1 MGLSDLK
8 LFLPELYLLFLALL
22 FLAQSLW
29 QSPARVNQ
37 LLALW
42 LSAIGVGISVLSLP
56 LSGELFSRSYRV
68 DLFSQAFKVL
78 IQFGLFVVIFIGRD
92 LKSIPERIHPEYFMF
107 LFLSSLG
114 LTLMT
119 SSVELLTILIAM
131 ELSSYSLY
139 ILIPLRKQIFG
150 NHMEAAIKYI
160 IFGAAAT
167 GVMLFGMSYL
177 FGLTQSTD
185 LTVLIQKLPLLLT
198 QPLAV
203 VGLLLVLCGFFFK
216 LAVIPFHFWAPD
228 VYQGAANETTTFI
241 ATMPKLAGLALMLRV
256 ASLGGPDNLDLVKI
270 LALLA
275 ALSMT
280 FGNLVA
286 LVQQDMK
293 RLLAYSSIA
302 HAGYILLGVLTLNVN
317 GYAAAFYHIT
327 AYLLMNLACFM
338 VVCSV
343 SRQGEDVTLGDLS
356 GLYKRSP
363 LLAFTLAVGAF
374 ALAGIPP
381 TAGFTGKLFLF
392 TAALDQGHL
401 ALVIIAAVNTAI
413 SIFFYLNMVRSAY
426 GQDPDGRPDISL
438 SLSGKLLNVGLI
450 LAIILLGTL
459 PTWFFDLAR
468 TACKSLIS

>member
-1 MGLSDLK
+1 MGLLDLK
-8 LFLPELYLLFLALL
+8 LFLPELYLLFLAL
-22 FLAQSLW
+22 FFFVQSLW

-42 LSAIGVGISVLSLP
+42 LSAVGVGISVLSLP
-56 LSGELFSRSYRV
+56 LSGELFSRTYRV

-78 IQFGLFVVIFIGRD
+78 IQIGLFVVIFIGRD

-107 LFLSSLG
+107 LCLSSLG
-114 LTLMT
+114 LTLMV
-119 SSVELLTILIAM
+119 SSVELLTIFIAM

-139 ILIPLRKQIFG
+139 ILIPLRKQVFG
-150 NHMEAAIKYI
+150 NQMEAAIKYI

-177 FGLTQSTD
+177 FGLTQTTN
-185 LTVLIQKLPLLLT
+185 LPVLIQKLPLLLT

-241 ATMPKLAGLALMLRV
+241 ATMPKLAGLAVMLRV
-256 ASLGGPDNLDLVKI
+256 AGLAGPDNLDLVKI
-270 LALLA
+270 LVLLA

-286 LVQQDMK
+286 LVQKDIK

-317 GYAAAFYHIT
+317 GYAAAFFHMT

-343 SRQGEDVTLGDLS
+343 SRQGEDVSLGDLS

-392 TAALDQGHL
+392 TAALNQGHL

-438 SLSGKLLNVGLI
+438 SLSGKLLNVGLV
-450 LAIILLGTL
+450 LAIILLGSL

>member
-8 LFLPELYLLFLALL
+8 LFLPELYLLVLALL
-22 FLAQSLW
+22 FFVQSLW

-56 LSGELFSRSYRV
+56 LSGELFSRTYRV

-92 LKSIPERIHPEYFMF
+92 LKSIPARIHPEYFMF

-114 LTLMT
+114 LTLMV
-119 SSVELLTILIAM
+119 SSVELLTIFIAM

-139 ILIPLRKQIFG
+139 ILIPLRKQTFG
-150 NHMEAAIKYI
+150 NQMEAAIKYI

-177 FGLTQSTD
+177 FGLTQSTY
-185 LTVLIQKLPLLLT
+185 LPVLIQKLPLLLS

-256 ASLGGPDNLDLVKI
+256 ASLAGPDNLDLVKI
-270 LALLA
+270 LVLLA

-286 LVQQDMK
+286 LVQQDLK

-317 GYAAAFYHIT
+317 GYAAAFFHIT
-327 AYLLMNLACFM
+327 AYLLMNLACF
-338 VVCSV
+338 SV
-343 SRQGEDVTLGDLS
+343 ICFISRQGEDISLGDLS

-392 TAALDQGHL
+392 TAALNQGHL

-438 SLSGKLLNVGLI
+438 TLSSKLLNVGLI

>member
-8 LFLPELYLLFLALL
+8 LFLPELYLLLLALL
-22 FLAQSLW
+22 FFVQSLW
-29 QSPARVNQ
+29 QSPARVNR

-42 LSAIGVGISVLSLP
+42 LSAVGVGISVLSLP

-78 IQFGLFVVIFIGRD
+78 IQVGLFVVIFIGRD
-92 LKSIPERIHPEYFMF
+92 LKSIPERIHPEYLMFM
-107 LFLSSLG
+107 FLSSLG
-114 LTLMT
+114 LTLMV
-119 SSVELLTILIAM
+119 SSVELLTIFIAM

-139 ILIPLRKQIFG
+139 ILIPLRKQVFVI
-150 NHMEAAIKYI
+150 HMEAAIKYI

-177 FGLTQSTD
+177 FGLTQSTY
-185 LTVLIQKLPLLLT
+185 LPVLIQKLPLMLN

-241 ATMPKLAGLALMLRV
+241 ATMPKLAGLALLLRV
-256 ASLGGPDNLDLVKI
+256 AGLAGPNNLDLVQI
-270 LALLA
+270 LVLLA

-286 LVQQDMK
+286 LVQQDIK

-317 GYAAAFYHIT
+317 GYAAAFFHIT

-343 SRQGEDVTLGDLS
+343 SRTGEDVTIGDLS

-413 SIFFYLNMVRSAY
+413 SIFFYLNLVRSAY

-438 SLSGKLLNVGLI
+438 SFSGKLLNLGLI
-450 LAIILLGTL
+450 LAIFLLGSL

>member
-270 LALLA
+270 LVLLA

>member
-8 LFLPELYLLFLALL
+8 LFLPELYLLFLAL
-22 FLAQSLW
+22 FFFVQSLW

-42 LSAIGVGISVLSLP
+42 LSAVGVGISVLSLP
-56 LSGELFSRSYRV
+56 LSGELFSRTYRV

-78 IQFGLFVVIFIGRD
+78 IQIGLFVVIFIGRD

-107 LFLSSLG
+107 LCLSSLG
-114 LTLMT
+114 LTLMV
-119 SSVELLTILIAM
+119 SSVELLTIFIAM

-139 ILIPLRKQIFG
+139 ILIPLRKQVFG
-150 NHMEAAIKYI
+150 NQMEAAIKYI

-177 FGLTQSTD
+177 FGLTQTTN
-185 LTVLIQKLPLLLT
+185 LPVLIQKLPLLLT

-241 ATMPKLAGLALMLRV
+241 ATMPKLAGLAVMLRV
-256 ASLGGPDNLDLVKI
+256 AGLAGPDNLDLVKI
-270 LALLA
+270 LVLLA

-286 LVQQDMK
+286 LVQKDIK

-317 GYAAAFYHIT
+317 GYAAAFFHMT

-343 SRQGEDVTLGDLS
+343 SRQGEDVSLGDLS

-392 TAALDQGHL
+392 TAALNQGHL

-438 SLSGKLLNVGLI
+438 SLSGKLLNVGLV
-450 LAIILLGTL
+450 LAIILLGSL

>member
-8 LFLPELYLLFLALL
+8 LFLPELYLLLLALL
-22 FLAQSLW
+22 FFVQSLW
-29 QSPARVNQ
+29 QSPTRVNQ

-42 LSAIGVGISVLSLP
+42 LSAIGVGIGVLSLP
-56 LSGELFSRSYRV
+56 LSGELFSRTYRV

-78 IQFGLFVVIFIGRD
+78 IQIGLFVVIFIGRD
-92 LKSIPERIHPEYFMF
+92 LKSIPARIHPEYCMF

-114 LTLMT
+114 LTLMV
-119 SSVELLTILIAM
+119 SSVELLTIFIAM

-139 ILIPLRKQIFG
+139 ILIPLRKQSFVI
-150 NHMEAAIKYI
+150 HMEAAIKYI

-177 FGLTQSTD
+177 FGLTQSTY
-185 LTVLIQKLPLLLT
+185 LPVLIQKLPLLLT
-198 QPLAV
+198 QPLGV

-228 VYQGAANETTTFI
+228 VYQGAANDTTTFI
-241 ATMPKLAGLALMLRV
+241 ATMPKLAGLALLLRV
-256 ASLGGPDNLDLVKI
+256 ASLGGPHNLDLVRI
-270 LALLA
+270 LVLLA

-286 LVQQDMK
+286 LVQQDIK

-317 GYAAAFYHIT
+317 GYAAAFFHIT

-338 VVCSV
+338 VVCTV

-392 TAALDQGHL
+392 TAALEQGHL
-401 ALVIIAAVNTAI
+401 TLVIIAAVNTAI
-413 SIFFYLNMVRSAY
+413 SIFFYLNLVRSAY
-426 GQDPDGRPDISL
+426 GQDPGDRPDISM
-438 SLSGKLLNVGLI
+438 SFSGKMLNVGLI
-450 LAIILLGTL
+450 LAIFLLGTI

>member
-22 FLAQSLW
+22 FFAQSLW
-29 QSPARVNQ
+29 PSPVRANR

-42 LSAIGVGISVLSLP
+42 LSAVGVAVSVWSLP
-56 LSGELFSRSYRV
+56 FSGELFFRAYRV

-78 IQFGLFVVIFIGRD
+78 IQLGLFLVIVIGRD
-92 LKSIPERIHPEYFMF
+92 LKSIDERLHPEYFMF
-107 LFLSSLG
+107 LVLSSLG
-114 LTLMT
+114 LTLMV
-119 SSVELLTILIAM
+119 SSVELLTIFIAM

-139 ILIPLRKQIFG
+139 ILIPLRKQNFG
-150 NHMEAAIKYI
+150 NQMEAAIKYI
-160 IFGAAAT
+160 LFGAAAT

-177 FGLTQSTD
+177 FGLTQSTY
-185 LTVLIQKLPLLLT
+185 LAEIIRKLPLVLN

-203 VGLLLVLCGFFFK
+203 VGLLLVLSGFFFK
-216 LAVIPFHFWAPD
+216 LAVIPFHFWTPD

-241 ATMPKLAGLALMLRV
+241 ATMPKLAGLALLLRL
-256 ASLGGPDNLDLVKI
+256 SGLGGPDNLGLVQI
-270 LALLA
+270 LVLLA
-275 ALSMT
+275 VVSMT

-286 LVQQDMK
+286 LVQQDLK

-302 HAGYILLGVLTLNVN
+302 HAGYILLGVLTLNVT
-317 GYAAAFYHIT
+317 GYAAAFFHIT
-327 AYLLMNLACFM
+327 AYLLMNLACFT
-338 VVCSV
+338 VICFI
-343 SRQGEDVTLGDLS
+343 SRQGEDISLSDLS

-426 GQDPDGRPDISL
+426 GQDPDGRPDIAL

-468 TACKSLIS
+468 TACERLIS

>member
-22 FLAQSLW
+22 FFVRSLW
-29 QSPARVNQ
+29 PSPVRVTH

-42 LSAIGVGISVLSLP
+42 LSAAGVAISVLSLP
-56 LSGELFSRSYRV
+56 LSGELFYHAYRV

-78 IQFGLFVVIFIGRD
+78 IQLGLFLVIFIGRD
-92 LKSIPERIHPEYFMF
+92 LISIDDRLHPEYFM
-107 LFLSSLG
+107 LMVLSSLG
-114 LTLMT
+114 LTLLV
-119 SSVELLTILIAM
+119 SSVELLTIFVAM

-139 ILIPLRKQIFG
+139 ILIPLRKQNSG
-150 NHMEAAIKYI
+150 HQMEAAIKYI

-167 GVMLFGMSYL
+167 GVMIFGMSYL
-177 FGLTQSTD
+177 FGLTQSTY
-185 LTVLIQKLPLLLT
+185 LTVIIQKLPLVLT
-198 QPLAV
+198 HPLGV
-203 VGLLLVLCGFFFK
+203 VGLLLVLSGFFFK
-216 LAVIPFHFWAPD
+216 LAVIPFHFWTPD
-228 VYQGAANETTTFI
+228 VYQGAANETTAFI
-241 ATMPKLAGLALMLRV
+241 ATMPKLAGLALLLRMV
-256 ASLGGPDNLDLVKI
+256 SLGGPDNLDLVQI
-270 LALLA
+270 LVLLA
-275 ALSMT
+275 AVSMT

-286 LVQQDMK
+286 LVQRDIK

-302 HAGYILLGVLTLNVN
+302 HAGYILLGVLTLNSN
-317 GYAAAFYHIT
+317 GYAAAFFHMT
-327 AYLLMNLACFM
+327 AYLLMNLACF
-338 VVCSV
+338 SV
-343 SRQGEDVTLGDLS
+343 ICFISRQGENISLADLS

-392 TAALDQGHL
+392 TAALKAGHL
-401 ALVIIAAVNTAI
+401 ALVILAAVNTAI

-426 GQDPDGRPDISL
+426 GQDPDERPNISL
-438 SLSGKLLNVGLI
+438 TLSGKLLNVGLI

>member
-42 LSAIGVGISVLSLP
+42 LSAIGVGIGVLSLP

-270 LALLA
+270 LVLLA

>member
-22 FLAQSLW
+22 FFAQSLW

-139 ILIPLRKQIFG
+139 VLIPLRKQIFG

-185 LTVLIQKLPLLLT
+185 LTVLIQKLPLMLT
-198 QPLAV
+198 QPLAMA
-203 VGLLLVLCGFFFK
+203 GLLLVLCGFFFK

-270 LALLA
+270 LVLLA

-343 SRQGEDVTLGDLS
+343 SRQGEDVTLSDLS

-363 LLAFTLAVGAF
+363 MLAFTLAVGAF

-438 SLSGKLLNVGLI
+438 SLSGKVLNVGLI

>member
-29 QSPARVNQ
+29 QSPPRVNQ

-42 LSAIGVGISVLSLP
+42 LSAVGVGISVLSLP

-139 ILIPLRKQIFG
+139 VLIPLRKQIFG

-185 LTVLIQKLPLLLT
+185 LTVLVQKLPLMLT

-256 ASLGGPDNLDLVKI
+256 ASLAGPNNLDLVKI
-270 LALLA
+270 LVLLA

-286 LVQQDMK
+286 LVQQDVK

-438 SLSGKLLNVGLI
+438 SLPGKLLNVGLV
-450 LAIILLGTL
+450 LAIILLGSL

>member
-8 LFLPELYLLFLALL
+8 LFLPELYLLLLALL
-22 FLAQSLW
+22 FFVQSLW
-29 QSPARVNQ
+29 QSPTRVNQ

-42 LSAIGVGISVLSLP
+42 LSAIGVGIGVLSLP
-56 LSGELFSRSYRV
+56 LSGELFSRTYRV
-68 DLFSQAFKVL
+68 DLFSQSFKVL
-78 IQFGLFVVIFIGRD
+78 IQIGLFVVIFIGRD
-92 LKSIPERIHPEYFMF
+92 LKSIPDRIHPEYFMF

-114 LTLMT
+114 LTLMV
-119 SSVELLTILIAM
+119 SGVELLTIFVAM

-139 ILIPLRKQIFG
+139 ILIPLRKQIFV

-177 FGLTQSTD
+177 FGLTQSTS
-185 LTVLIQKLPLLLT
+185 LPVLIQKLPLMLN

-216 LAVIPFHFWAPD
+216 LAVIPFHFWTPD

-241 ATMPKLAGLALMLRV
+241 ATMPKLAGLALLLRV
-256 ASLGGPDNLDLVKI
+256 ATLAGPSNLDLIKI
-270 LALLA
+270 LVLLS

-286 LVQQDMK
+286 LVQQDIK

-302 HAGYILLGVLTLNVN
+302 HAGYILLGVLTLNLN

-343 SRQGEDVTLGDLS
+343 SRQGEDVSLGDLS

-426 GQDPDGRPDISL
+426 GQDPEGRPDISL

-468 TACKSLIS
+468 TACERLIF

>member
-29 QSPARVNQ
+29 QSPPRVNQ

-139 ILIPLRKQIFG
+139 VLIPLRKQIFG

-167 GVMLFGMSYL
+167 EVMLFGMSYL

-241 ATMPKLAGLALMLRV
+241 ATMPKLAGLALMLRI
-256 ASLGGPDNLDLVKI
+256 ASLGGHDNLDLVKI
-270 LALLA
+270 LVLLA

-286 LVQQDMK
+286 LVQQDIK

-438 SLSGKLLNVGLI
+438 SLPSKLLNVGLV
-450 LAIILLGTL
+450 LAIILLGSL